1 MGLTERGLDDTN
13 LRRRSVQARKRTPI
27 VHDHA
32 RADDFGSAIDGS
44 CDEGDLE
51 QGGELVELGS
61 GGSGVDEAALM
72 VTILA

>member
-1 MGLTERGLDDTN
+1 
-13 LRRRSVQARKRTPI
+13 
-27 VHDHA
+27 
-32 RADDFGSAIDGS
+32 
-44 CDEGDLE
+44 LE